1 MKQTTRLHGFF
12 HPMIMFHIM
21 GWKNP
26 CALGLL
32 LIIIVQ
38 VPSLQAME
46 WTAIQGDVVTVDI
59 ASSET
64 SISLKCFNRIWPVK
78 HISKEHWRGW
88 IGVDLKKKPGTY
100 NISRISGTGTV
111 TKDKLVVG
119 KGKFRIS
126 RIKVSKKMAVF
137 DEPTLARIRAEV
149 KALKAT
155 YKQHVDATPN
165 IIMHGKPVK
174 GIESTPFG
182 AQRYV
187 NGEPRSP
194 HAGIDIATPA
204 GTAIKTPLAG
214 QVLLVANMYLN
225 GNTVVVGH
233 GNGLVSV
240 YSHMQSAT
248 VRQGEWV
255 ETHQLI
261 GKVGATG
268 RATGPHLH
276 WGIRFNNARVNP
288 ESLLY

>member
-1 MKQTTRLHGFF
+1 MNAG
-12 HPMIMFHIM
+12 MI
-21 GWKNP
+21 
-26 CALGLL
+26 LTLL
-32 LIIIVQ
+32 LIITARAPV
-38 VPSLQAME
+38 LQAME
-46 WTAIQGDVVTVDI
+46 WTAIQGDIVTVDI
-59 ASSET
+59 ASPAAT
-64 SISLKCFNRIWPVK
+64 VSLTCFNRTWPVK
-78 HISKEHWRGW
+78 RISNGHWRGW

-100 NISRISGTGTV
+100 NINWASEAGTV
-111 TKDKLVVG
+111 ATDALVVG
-119 KGKFRIS
+119 KGVFRIS
-126 RIKVSKKMAVF
+126 HIKVSKDMAVF
-137 DEPTLARIRAEV
+137 DKPVLARIRAEV

-155 YKQHVDATPN
+155 YTQHVDAAPD
-165 IIMHGKPVK
+165 IIMHGKPVE

-194 HAGIDIATPA
+194 HSGIDIAAPA
-204 GTAIKTPLAG
+204 GTAIRAPLAG

-225 GNTVVVGH
+225 GNTVAIGH

-240 YSHMQSAT
+240 YSHMQSAA

-255 ETHQLI
+255 ETHQII

-288 ESLLY
+288 VSLL